1 MFGLFFYFQVRLDSL
16 NLDAPDP
23 GDGSKHDM
31 LRLNTSDRAKVMHV
45 LDRLFLLSEPRI
57 FRRLFQSK
65 QDARLSRIRESTHDC
80 IGLTFREEGKPKEHE
95 TGSEDPDPIK
105 IVHLTN
111 PLFLSHSD
119 SGELSEQQ
127 HTDYI
132 ALLKTCIRFINRIRP
147 KFVVVSGKFIDRDC
161 RNLLAKINETI
172 PLILC
177 DGSHFLSVW
186 HSCNEALVLSGGKF
200 IVANEHKTSQ
210 EERCHYS
217 AKGCI
222 SSFEGSKEAQLRDEQ
237 ILWLKQELEQIKVP
251 RRKVIAFVENDPRT
265 VPRPLL
271 KRLAKSGTVCV
282 LGCCKDQFRMKC
294 ELGDNDTDQTSEMAT
309 STDSSDTDDEGRNN
323 NFGSKEEDKVR
334 IDLISSTLT
343 LVSMEAKYGAW
354 TAEDISP

>member
-1 MFGLFFYFQVRLDSL
+1 
-16 NLDAPDP
+16 
-23 GDGSKHDM
+23 M

-105 IVHLTN
+105 IIHLTN

-119 SGELSEQQ
+119 SGELSEQH
-127 HTDYI
+127 HTDNM

-147 KFVVVSGKFIDRDC
+147 KFVVVSGKSIDRDC
-161 RNLLAKINETI
+161 RNLLGKINETI

-186 HSCNEALVLSGGKF
+186 HSCNEALVLSGGMF
-200 IVANEHKTSQ
+200 IDANEHRTSV
-210 EERCHYS
+210 EEDRI
-217 AKGCI
+217 KECI
-222 SSFEGSKEAQLRDEQ
+222 SSFEGSKEAQLRNEQ

-251 RRKVIAFVENDPRT
+251 RRKVIAFVEHDPRT

-282 LGCCKDQFRMKC
+282 LGCSKDHFRMKC
-294 ELGDNDTDQTSEMAT
+294 ELGDDDTDQTSDMAT
-309 STDSSDTDDEGRNN
+309 STDSSDTDDEDKGRSNS
-323 NFGSKEEDKVR
+323 FGSKGEDKVR

-343 LVSMEAKYGAW
+343 LISMEAKYGAW